1 VSTPSPD
8 PDTIYARETL
18 EATPGRVVRFLYAV
32 GTSHS
37 IRTILFKHGYRRADH
52 DEGWDL
58 VKQACDDPAIAWPAD
73 LDETSQD
80 AIIELDAWD
89 ERGFSIVGATLSHR
103 YPKQSRFLL
112 TGIGPSDG
120 PDAVDGVRELLDR
133 LDALE
138 AGASESPEEDKRAI
152 AALSRR
158 GLGKKERE
166 HLRQLVDVAERS
178 QPPPMSRAITSGD
191 PRFERLLA
199 LRAWFDEWSEI
210 ARATITRVDHLV
222 KLGLAS
228 RRDRPAAS

>member
-1 VSTPSPD
+1 MTTPPSD

-18 EATPGRVVRFLYAV
+18 EATPSRAVRFLYAV

-52 DEGWDL
+52 DEGWQL
-58 VKQACDDPAIAWPAD
+58 VKQACEDPAIAWPDD
-73 LDETSQD
+73 LDEGSQD
-80 AIIELDAWD
+80 ALIELDAWD

-120 PDAVDGVRELLDR
+120 PAAVEGVRELLDR

-138 AGASESPEEDKRAI
+138 LGATEAPEDDKRAI
-152 AALSRR
+152 AALARR
-158 GLGKKERE
+158 GLGKKERA
-166 HLRQLVDVAERS
+166 HLRSLVDVAERS
-178 QPPPMSRAITSGD
+178 QPPPMSRAITADD
-191 PRFERLLA
+191 PRFERLLT

-222 KLGLAS
+222 KLGLVS
-228 RRDRPAAS
+228 RRERPAAS